1 MTRVVD
7 KVVIMTGDDKP
18 REFQYL
24 LQGRAEG
31 GELGVQAVVNG
42 VNMFIYVGQSIN

>member
-7 KVVIMTGDDKP
+7 KVVIMIGDDKP
-18 REFQYL
+18 KEFQYL
-24 LQGRAEG
+24 LQGRAEA

-42 VNMFIYVGQSIN
+42 VNMFVYVGQRTN